1 MFLFAVIILHL
12 DTDNQNDGTVNS
24 DSIVPSV
31 RRVLNCLDDHI
42 DGTEDDEQL
51 QCEVREGLLDQ
62 LKQCLDLGDALDVCA
77 ITITIN
83 KYRIKWR
90 LNTDETN

>member
-1 MFLFAVIILHL
+1 MFLFAVIILNL

-51 QCEVREGLLDQ
+51 ECEVSEGLLDQ
-62 LKQCLDLGDALDVCA
+62 LKQRLDLGDTLDVCA
-77 ITITIN
+77 ITIKIN
-83 KYRIKWR
+83 KYRIK
-90 LNTDETN
+90 

>member
-1 MFLFAVIILHL
+1 M
-12 DTDNQNDGTVNS
+12 
-24 DSIVPSV
+24 
-31 RRVLNCLDDHI
+31 RRLLNCLDYHI

-62 LKQCLDLGDALDVCA
+62 LKKCLDLGDALDVCA

-83 KYRIKWR
+83 LVSY
-90 LNTDETN
+90 

>member
-1 MFLFAVIILHL
+1 LLLFAVIILHL
-12 DTDNQNDGTVNS
+12 DTDNQNDGAINS

-31 RRVLNCLDDHI
+31 RGLLNCLDDHI

-51 QCEVREGLLDQ
+51 QSEVREGLLDQ
-62 LKQCLDLGDALDVCA
+62 LKECLDLGDALDVCA